1 MSAIDVDIS
10 GDTGT
15 ISILDNE
22 TLTMGTTNEIET
34 SATGNTVTIGLPTNV
49 TVAGTLTC
57 NAISIAGGG
66 GFATEGFAIAVSV
79 ALG

>member
-1 MSAIDVDIS
+1 MSALDVDIS

-22 TLTMGTTNEIET
+22 TLTIAGTTNEIET

-49 TVAGTLTC
+49 TITGTLTC

-66 GFATEGFAIAVSV
+66 GFATEV
-79 ALG
+79 LRLQYRLH